1 MANIL
6 FIVITAIVLI
16 IAVQLI
22 KRFAAGFFEKVS
34 KFVPISMFV
43 IAFGASIVFNLITT
57 KTPEFGYAALTG
69 YFIAS
74 TGVYTYEG
82 VYKLITKLIG
92 FFRQTK
98 EDVKEAVSKKENK

>member
-6 FIVITAIVLI
+6 FIVITAIVFI

-22 KRFAAGFFEKVS
+22 KKFAPAFFEKVS
-34 KFVPISMFV
+34 KFVPLAMLV
-43 IAFGASIVFNLITT
+43 IAFGASIVFNLITV
-57 KTPEFGYAALTG
+57 KQPEFGYAALTG

-82 VYKLITKLIG
+82 VYKLFKKIVA
-92 FFRQTK
+92 FFKQTK
-98 EDVKEAVSKKENK
+98 DDVKEAVKKGE